1 VDEEQRWP
9 SRPKADHE
17 KRAASGWGRAGA
29 LVGLILLNLLVLDM
43 AIETWRSASPLG
55 GWVTL
60 AIAIYL
66 VAVIWALSQGAESA
80 VRGWLV
86 QPPVPVVF
94 ILGLLVAT
102 TGMSDGT
109 TRGLTLLGQPT
120 PTVLLATVLALIVLA
135 GFRLVTANR
144 LPIWIKLIFGAA
156 CVYAAAAYVMAISD
170 RTSLADL
177 LAGRSLW
184 AVLPSWLRGGF
195 LGALVLVPLALA
207 AEILTAIA
215 RLALGTRLWWILIFG
230 LGAWMAINLGGG

>member
-1 VDEEQRWP
+1 MEEEQRWP

-29 LVGLILLNLLVLDM
+29 LASLILLDLLVLDM

-60 AIAIYL
+60 ATAIYL
-66 VAVIWALSQGAESA
+66 VAVLWAVSLGAKSA
-80 VRGWLV
+80 VRGWLA
-86 QPPVPVVF
+86 QPPIPVLF

-102 TGMSDGT
+102 TGMKDGT
-109 TRGLTLLGQPT
+109 THGLTLLGQPT
-120 PTVLLATVLALIVLA
+120 PTVLLATMLALIVLA

-156 CVYAAAAYVMAISD
+156 CVYAAAAYVMAIFHQ
-170 RTSLADL
+170 TSLADL
-177 LAGRSLW
+177 LAGRSPW

-215 RLALGTRLWWILIFG
+215 RLVLGTRLWWILIFG